1 MHTTVDIYTVDRLTE
16 REETNTKSM
25 YIYIYVQYEL
35 KWCGDYKSI

>member
-16 REETNTKSM
+16 RERKQIQKV

>member
-16 REETNTKSM
+16 REETNTKS
-25 YIYIYVQYEL
+25 IYIYVQYEL

>member
-16 REETNTKSM
+16 RERKQ
-25 YIYIYVQYEL
+25 IQKVYIYVQYEL